1 MVEVSRLVTHST
13 YIDNDNDDFL
23 KINEYNIMFEE
34 NLIDNNENIVLGK
47 NIIDESGLTRKRYIV
62 DDNIGKD
69 DYEQNDSNIFSSDI
83 NRVNDTDL
91 TNTSNFMA
99 EKIFEKWLKII
110 FLEVILGR
118 HIYDESESTRKNNT
132 VIDNAAYD
140 SNENESLYIMSTN
153 TIEVVISSLEKE
165 ENYHYRCYWEF
176 ETINKLKL

>member
-1 MVEVSRLVTHST
+1 MIDCVTVDVTLQNNIDVTLNDNEETNYLVEVSRLVTYST

-47 NIIDESGLTRKRYIV
+47 NIINESGLTRKRYIV

-91 TNTSNFMA
+91 TNNSNFMV
-99 EKIFEKWLKII
+99 EKIFEK
-110 FLEVILGR
+110 
-118 HIYDESESTRKNNT
+118 
-132 VIDNAAYD
+132 
-140 SNENESLYIMSTN
+140 
-153 TIEVVISSLEKE
+153 
-165 ENYHYRCYWEF
+165 
-176 ETINKLKL
+176 

>member
-1 MVEVSRLVTHST
+1 MIDCVTVDVTLQNNIDVTLNDNEETNYLVEVSRSVTRST

-47 NIIDESGLTRKRYIV
+47 NIINESGLTRKRYIV

-91 TNTSNFMA
+91 TNNSNFMV
-99 EKIFEKWLKII
+99 EKIFEK
-110 FLEVILGR
+110 
-118 HIYDESESTRKNNT
+118 
-132 VIDNAAYD
+132 
-140 SNENESLYIMSTN
+140 
-153 TIEVVISSLEKE
+153 
-165 ENYHYRCYWEF
+165 
-176 ETINKLKL
+176 